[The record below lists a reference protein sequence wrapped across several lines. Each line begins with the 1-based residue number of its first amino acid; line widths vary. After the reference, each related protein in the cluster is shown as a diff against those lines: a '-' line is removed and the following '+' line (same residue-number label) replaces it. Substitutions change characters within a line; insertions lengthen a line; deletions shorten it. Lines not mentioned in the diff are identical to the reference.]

1 SLRRAFSS
9 CGDRIQS
16 PCRLAPHTS
25 NSTYCEV
32 RRSVPRR
39 VQSAS
44 RQFVILRKSATRAG
58 SRSSHR
64 ISRVPRNVV
73 TVAEWQPQQIR
84 PARQILSAHL
94 AQEVFS
100 DYVQYLCPMDQ
111 AGAEGVV
118 CKTIPNTSS

>member
-1 SLRRAFSS
+1 M
-9 CGDRIQS
+9 
-16 PCRLAPHTS
+16 
-25 NSTYCEV
+25 
-32 RRSVPRR
+32 
-39 VQSAS
+39 
-44 RQFVILRKSATRAG
+44 
-58 SRSSHR
+58 
-64 ISRVPRNVV
+64 

-118 CKTIPNTSS
+118 CKTIPNTSSGRAKGFSSTTARNTGMKLEVDG